1 MSTIIALQQALAS
14 FSGMSA
20 EGFELSAAHW
30 QEKRYGKGEF
40 YNEYKN
46 VCKHLGFVID
56 GIFRSYYID
65 PESAEEKNVFFFSP
79 GQVIVAYK
87 SFVTQTP
94 CNYYTQSLTE
104 ATILYISYEQLMALY
119 KQSHEWER
127 LGRLIAEVAFNLAMT
142 KAENFM
148 FMTPEQ
154 RYIQLTEEHP
164 DIFNSVPLYHI
175 ASYLGIQGPSLSR
188 IRKRMMAK

>member
-1 MSTIIALQQALAS
+1 MSTIIALQQALQS
-14 FSGMSA
+14 VSGMSKEA
-20 EGFELSAAHW
+20 FELSAPHW
-30 QEKRYGKGEF
+30 QEKVYGKGEF

-46 VCKHLGFVID
+46 VCKHLGFVVD

-94 CNYYTQSLTE
+94 CNYYTQSLSE
-104 ATILYISYEQLMALY
+104 ATILYITYEQLTALY

-127 LGRLIAEVAFNLAMT
+127 MGRLIAEMAFNIAMT

-154 RYIQLTEEHP
+154 RYMNLVEEHP